1 MEENITKNEYL
12 KNENNFLDEIKNN
25 FYNFWNAFKKCK
37 NVKDTGLNIQIRL
50 VWKVYLV
57 SISQY

>member
-25 FYNFWNAFKKCK
+25 FYNFWNAFKKYK
-37 NVKDTGLNIQIRL
+37 NIKDTGLNIQIRL